1 MLNCYD
7 AVIKYEKQLNFL
19 PTRPARYLAN
29 EIIYYYKKNQ
39 SLVLADFMS
48 TLQDKEEMD
57 TMLKEV
63 LSYVELDEVNFD
75 AIDEYISV
83 IKGYNSNRATKRLM
97 EQLRNEPDPVKKA
110 LIAEQIKRVKI
121 GS

>member
-1 MLNCYD
+1 MLNSYN
-7 AVIKYEKQLNFL
+7 AVIKYEKELNFL

-39 SLVLADFMS
+39 NLVLADFIS

-63 LSYVELDEVNFD
+63 LNYVELDEVNLD

-83 IKGYNSNRATKRLM
+83 IKGYNSNQAMKRLM

>member
-1 MLNCYD
+1 MVVDL
-7 AVIKYEKQLNFL
+7 
-19 PTRPARYLAN
+19 
-29 EIIYYYKKNQ
+29 
-39 SLVLADFMS
+39 
-48 TLQDKEEMD
+48 DKEEMD

-63 LSYVELDEVNFD
+63 LNYVELDEVNLD

-83 IKGYNSNRATKRLM
+83 IKGYNSNQAMKRLM